1 MIDRNSWRSTQI
13 RVSGQKQP
21 GCLCAVV
28 RSVPSNA
35 TGETVL
41 ELGSYASV
49 RKYMGF
55 KSSLAYLEV
64 PFLHF
69 LITSLDSQITNA
81 NQAFNS
87 PKDTRSQD
95 KTSRC

>member
-1 MIDRNSWRSTQI
+1 MIERNIWRSTQI

-35 TGETVL
+35 SGETVL
-41 ELGSYASV
+41 ELGSCVSV

-55 KSSLAYLEV
+55 KSPLANLEV

-69 LITSLDSQITNA
+69 LITSLNSQITNA
-81 NQAFNS
+81 DQAFNS

-95 KTSRC
+95 ETSRY